1 MEEYARYLPLGLAT
15 ASSFLQTLHSDE
27 IPEFRA
33 EDAAVAETIRLI
45 FDKGGEKVDAELRSL
60 LVDIYRLHEKFNLTL
75 EKL

>member
-1 MEEYARYLPLGLAT
+1 MPLGLAT

-27 IPEFRA
+27 IPEFNT
-33 EDAAVAETIRLI
+33 EDGSVAETIRLV
-45 FDKGGEKVDAELRSL
+45 FDKGGKVVDAELRSL